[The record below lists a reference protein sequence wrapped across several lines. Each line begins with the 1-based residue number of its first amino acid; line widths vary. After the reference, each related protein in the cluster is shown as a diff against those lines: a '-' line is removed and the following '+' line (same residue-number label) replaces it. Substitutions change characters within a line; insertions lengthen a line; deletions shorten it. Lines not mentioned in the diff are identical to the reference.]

1 MAPEPGVYE
10 HNASAFDFHRPPARL
25 PTAHASEAAGE
36 AGSVRVVEPTL
47 KIFFEPIKRVEQLEI
62 SSSVS
67 GDQQGDLTRTPT

>member
-1 MAPEPGVYE
+1 MAPEPGGYE

-47 KIFFEPIKRVEQLEI
+47 KKFV
-62 SSSVS
+62 
-67 GDQQGDLTRTPT
+67 